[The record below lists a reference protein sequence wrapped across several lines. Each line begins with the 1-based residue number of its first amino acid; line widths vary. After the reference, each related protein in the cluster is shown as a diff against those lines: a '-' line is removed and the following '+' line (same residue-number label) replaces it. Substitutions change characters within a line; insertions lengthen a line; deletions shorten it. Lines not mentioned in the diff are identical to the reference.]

1 MPPGAVD
8 RALEYVAL
16 LFLLT
21 LASTFAWWIGAAVA
35 RCEYRRLL
43 SALACSMRIFFYS
56 ICLLCILV
64 ALRAFNIG
72 PRDPRSTLY
81 SWIHIGGTLWI
92 CGPSAW
98 RAFREKGVKLV
109 VVLVVAGALCFVV
122 GWGAMQLDSG
132 FRHIIENLPR
142 YLAKG

>member
-1 MPPGAVD
+1 MPPGSVD

-21 LASTFAWWIGAAVA
+21 LASTFAWWVAAVVA
-35 RCEYRRLL
+35 RCEYRRVL

-64 ALRAFNIG
+64 TLRTFDIG
-72 PRDPRSTLY
+72 PRDPRSTLF
-81 SWIHIGGTLWI
+81 SWIHIGGTILI
-92 CGPSAW
+92 CLPSVW
-98 RAFREKGVKLV
+98 RAFRVKPPRLV
-109 VVLVVAGALCFVV
+109 VVLVIGGLLCAAAG
-122 GWGAMQLDSG
+122 WTAMRLSG
-132 FRHIIENLPR
+132 DFRNIIENLPR